1 MINFIKQYQLP
12 NLRLKLILLYLLN
25 ISDII
30 LTLLLLETGIIM
42 EANPI
47 MSEVMESNLF
57 TFIIKG
63 VLPAILFIYLYV
75 TLKTASIEMIRLTN
89 YCLLSLLGFYLSINC
104 LHLIWFIGFTFIFMK
119 KSYAFTSHIFQFWD
133 SFSKITQRITTKIT
147 TVFAVVFF
155 VVVSMILKLY

>member
-1 MINFIKQYQLP
+1 MEINSIIYQLHHTRWWIMINFIKQYQLP

-104 LHLIWFIGFTFIFMK
+104 LHLIWFICLLLFSWK
-119 KSYAFTSHIFQFWD
+119 KAMPSQVA
-133 SFSKITQRITTKIT
+133 
-147 TVFAVVFF
+147 
-155 VVVSMILKLY
+155 